1 MIMTVKE
8 AYEKYRIAANDLVK
22 CLVDKPL
29 KEITREDIVV
39 CYMIWNTGEMIYQWL
54 KEKGYMK

>member
-1 MIMTVKE
+1 MTVKE

-22 CLVDKPL
+22 CLADKPL
-29 KEITREDIVV
+29 KDITREDIVV
-39 CYMIWNTGEMIYQWL
+39 CHMIWNTGEMVYHWL